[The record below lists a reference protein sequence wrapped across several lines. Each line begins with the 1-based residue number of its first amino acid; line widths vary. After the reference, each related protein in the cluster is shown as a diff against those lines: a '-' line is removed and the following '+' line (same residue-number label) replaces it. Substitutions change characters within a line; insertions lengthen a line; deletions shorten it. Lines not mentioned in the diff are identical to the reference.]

1 MSPVLSVRGLTTRF
15 HTADGVIRAVED
27 VSFDLGPGETLGIV
41 GESGCGKSVTGLSI
55 MGLIP
60 PRQGRI
66 VRGSIMLED
75 RDIVSLPEKE
85 MRRLRGRAVAMV
97 FQEPMSSLNPV
108 MTVGD
113 QISEAVRIHHGLRR
127 GRAEAR
133 ALEMLELVRIPDP
146 RRRAGEYPHQFSG
159 GMRQRVM
166 IAMALC
172 CNPKVL
178 IADEP
183 TTALDVTVQAQ
194 ILELMSELKKDLG
207 TAIILITHNFGV
219 VADMADRVMVMYAGR
234 KVEEAR
240 VKELFARPMHPY
252 TRGLMDSIPRL
263 GSSRRAT
270 GRRSRLREVPGIV
283 PSLAE
288 EIVGCAFAPRC
299 AFATAESR
307 SRTPVL
313 EDRGEG
319 HWVACWEVDRVLAS

>member
-1 MSPVLSVRGLTTRF
+1 MPPVLSVQGLTTRF
-15 HTADGVIRAVED
+15 HTADGVVRAVED
-27 VSFDLGPGETLGIV
+27 VSFDLGCGETLGIV

-66 VRGSIMLED
+66 VRGSIMLDD
-75 RDIVSLPEKE
+75 RDLVSLPETE
-85 MRRLRGRAVAMV
+85 MRRLRGEDVAMV
-97 FQEPMSSLNPV
+97 FQEPMTSLNPV

-113 QISEAVRIHHGLRR
+113 QIAEAVRIHQGLRR
-127 GRAEAR
+127 GRAAAR
-133 ALEMLELVRIPDP
+133 AMEMLELVRIPDP
-146 RRRAGEYPHQFSG
+146 RRRASEYPHQFSG

-194 ILELMSELKKDLG
+194 ILELMGELKKDLG

-234 KVEEAR
+234 KVEEAP

-263 GSSRRAT
+263 GSSKRAA
-270 GRRSRLREVPGIV
+270 GRRSRLKEVPGIV

-299 AFATAESR
+299 AFATERSR
-307 SRTPVL
+307 SRTPAL
-313 EDRGEG
+313 EDRGDG
-319 HWVACWEVDRVLAS
+319 HRVACWEVDRVLAS